1 MTSPVLPAPAVF
13 AQWWTS
19 APSAVWEF
27 SRSFLELRGLKRL
40 EDIPPADLPAYAEGV
55 KAAAKSPRLFAP
67 PPGPAPKPSLPGNPL
82 NLVTGE
88 RL

>member
-1 MTSPVLPAPAVF
+1 MTSPVLPAPAVL

-19 APSAVWEF
+19 APSAVTDF
-27 SRSFLELRGLKRL
+27 SDRFLKARGLKRL

-55 KAAAKSPRLFAP
+55 KAAAKSPQVFAP
-67 PPGPAPKPSLPGNPL
+67 PPLPASKPSLPGNPL
-82 NLVTGE
+82 NLLTGE